1 MAMTNNRTDFPGEIA
16 AAAASW
22 AERFVQGMSESEKT
36 EFKTWLA
43 ADPQHPRALA
53 QANRNRVDC
62 DWAWQAGVADQVV
75 ARLDERARRRH
86 RRRRQA
92 LAGAGAAVM
101 LCVAGWV
108 WQAKWSAAK
117 NDVGRTGSSLIV
129 ASPRKEILP
138 DGSVV
143 ELRGD
148 ARIASDFSGRERSI
162 SLLQGTAYFEVSKD
176 PNRPFVV
183 RMGRVAVRAVGTAFA
198 LELAANHDLSVL
210 VTEGRVGVHALSV
223 TDPLAAPPLQDA
235 IVSLDA
241 GKAVSLP
248 TAEQLKD
255 IPLVSSVND
264 EELRTRTSWRIPRLE
279 FSSIPLRDVVAL
291 MNQHNAR
298 KVILGDNTV
307 GQIRVSGILSAEKL
321 DALAE
326 MLETEFHV
334 RVERHP
340 EKVVLRSKG

>member
-1 MAMTNNRTDFPGEIA
+1 MAAR
-16 AAAASW
+16 W
-22 AERFVQGMSESEKT
+22 AERFVKGMSESEKT
-36 EFKTWLA
+36 EFRAWLA
-43 ADPQHPRALA
+43 ADPRHPRALA

-62 DWAWQAGVADQVV
+62 DWAWQAGVADEVV
-75 ARLDERARRRH
+75 ARLDERARHRR

-92 LAGAGAAVM
+92 LAGAGAAAL
-101 LCVAGWV
+101 LCLVGWV
-108 WQAKWSAAK
+108 GQAVWSATKSDA
-117 NDVGRTGSSLIV
+117 GRMGSSLVV
-129 ASPRKEILP
+129 ASPRKEVLP

-148 ARIASDFSGRERSI
+148 ARIASDFGGRERSI
-162 SLLQGTAYFEVSKD
+162 SLLQGTAYFEVAKD

-210 VTEGRVGVHALSV
+210 VTEGRVGVHALSAA
-223 TDPLAAPPLQDA
+223 DPSAALLLQDA

-241 GKAVSLP
+241 GKAVSLQ
-248 TAEQLKD
+248 TGQQLKD
-255 IPLVSSVND
+255 IPVVKSVNE

-279 FSSIPLRDVVAL
+279 FSSTPLRDVVAL

-307 GQIRVSGILSAEKL
+307 GQVRVSGILSAEKL
-321 DALAE
+321 DALAD
-326 MLETEFHV
+326 MLETEFEV
-334 RVERHP
+334 RVERRP
-340 EKVVLRSKG
+340 EEIVLRSKE

>member
-1 MAMTNNRTDFPGEIA
+1 
-16 AAAASW
+16 
-22 AERFVQGMSESEKT
+22 
-36 EFKTWLA
+36 
-43 ADPQHPRALA
+43 LA

-62 DWAWQAGVADQVV
+62 DWAWQAGVADEVV

-92 LAGAGAAVM
+92 LAGAGAAAL
-101 LCVAGWV
+101 LCVTGWV
-108 WQAKWSAAK
+108 WQTQWAATRS
-117 NDVGRTGSSLIV
+117 DAGRTASSLVV
-129 ASPRKEILP
+129 ASPRKEVLP

-143 ELRGD
+143 ELRGE

-162 SLLQGTAYFEVSKD
+162 SLLQGTAYFEVAKD

-210 VTEGRVGVHALSV
+210 VTEGRVGVHVLPAA
-223 TDPLAAPPLQDA
+223 DPLAAAPLQDA

-248 TAEQLKD
+248 VAEQLKD
-255 IPLVSSVND
+255 IPVVRSVND

-279 FSSIPLRDVVAL
+279 FSSTPLRDVVAL
-291 MNQHNAR
+291 MNRHNAR
-298 KVILGDNTV
+298 KVILGDTTV
-307 GQIRVSGILSAEKL
+307 GLVRVSGILSADKV

-334 RVERHP
+334 RVEHHP
-340 EKVVLRSKG
+340 EKIVLRSKG

>member
-1 MAMTNNRTDFPGEIA
+1 MTNNRTDFPGEIA
-16 AAAASW
+16 SVAARW
-22 AERFVQGMSESEKT
+22 AERFAHGMSESEKT
-36 EFKTWLA
+36 EFKAWLA

-53 QANRNRVDC
+53 QANRNRVDS
-62 DWAWQAGVADQVV
+62 DWAWQAGVADEVV
-75 ARLDERARRRH
+75 ARLDARARLRH

-92 LAGAGAAVM
+92 LAGAGAAA
-101 LCVAGWV
+101 LLFVAGWV
-108 WQAKWSAAK
+108 WQAQWSATGSDAE
-117 NDVGRTGSSLIV
+117 RTGSSLVV
-129 ASPRKEILP
+129 ASPRKEVLP

-148 ARIASDFSGRERSI
+148 ARIASDFRGRERSI
-162 SLLQGTAYFEVSKD
+162 SLLQGTAYFEVAKD

-210 VTEGRVGVHALSV
+210 VTEGRVGVHALPAA
-223 TDPLAAPPLQDA
+223 DPLAAPPLQDA
-235 IVSLDA
+235 LVSLDA

-255 IPLVSSVND
+255 VPIVRPVND
-264 EELRTRTSWRIPRLE
+264 EELRTRTSWRIPQLE
-279 FSSIPLRDVVAL
+279 FSSIPLRDVVAQ

-298 KVILGDNTV
+298 KVIIGDSAV
-307 GQIRVSGILSAEKL
+307 GLIRVSGTLSADKVETL
-321 DALAE
+321 VE

-334 RVERHP
+334 RVERNP
-340 EKVVLRSKG
+340 EKIVLRSKG

>member
-1 MAMTNNRTDFPGEIA
+1 MTNNSTDFPGEIA

-22 AERFVQGMSESEKT
+22 AERFVLGMSDSEKA
-36 EFKTWLA
+36 EFNTWLA
-43 ADPQHPRALA
+43 SDPQHPRALA

-62 DWAWQAGVADQVV
+62 DWAWQAGVADEVV

-86 RRRRQA
+86 RRQT
-92 LAGAGAAVM
+92 LAGAGAAAL
-101 LCVAGWV
+101 LCLVGWV
-108 WQAKWSAAK
+108 WQAQWSAAK
-117 NDVGRTGSSLIV
+117 SDAGRTGSSLVV
-129 ASPRKEILP
+129 ASPRKEVLP

-162 SLLQGTAYFEVSKD
+162 SLLQGTAYFEVAKD

-210 VTEGRVGVHALSV
+210 VTEGRVGVHALPAA
-223 TDPLAAPPLQDA
+223 DPLATLPLQDA

-255 IPLVSSVND
+255 VPIVRPVND
-264 EELRTRTSWRIPRLE
+264 EEQRTRTSWRIPRLE
-279 FSSIPLRDVVAL
+279 FSSTPLRDVVAL

-340 EKVVLRSKG
+340 EKIVLRSKG

>member
-1 MAMTNNRTDFPGEIA
+1 MTNNRTDFPGEIA
-16 AAAASW
+16 AVAARW
-22 AERFVQGMSESEKT
+22 AERFVQGMSESEKA

-62 DWAWQAGVADQVV
+62 DWAWQAGVADEVV

-92 LAGAGAAVM
+92 LAGAAAL

-108 WQAKWSAAK
+108 WQAQWSATRTDAA
-117 NDVGRTGSSLIV
+117 RTGSSLVV
-129 ASPRKEILP
+129 ASPRKEVLP

-148 ARIASDFSGRERSI
+148 ARIASAFSGRERSI
-162 SLLQGTAYFEVSKD
+162 SLLQGTAYFEVAKD

-210 VTEGRVGVHALSV
+210 VTEGRVGVHALSAA
-223 TDPLAAPPLQDA
+223 DPLAALPLPDA

-248 TAEQLKD
+248 AAEQLKD
-255 IPLVSSVND
+255 IPIVRPVND

-279 FSSIPLRDVVAL
+279 FSSIPLRDVVAQ

-307 GQIRVSGILSAEKL
+307 GQIRVSGILSADKL

-326 MLETEFHV
+326 MLETEFRV

>member
-1 MAMTNNRTDFPGEIA
+1 MTNSRTDFPGEIA
-16 AAAASW
+16 AVAARW
-22 AERFVQGMSESEKT
+22 AERFVQGMSELEKT
-36 EFKTWLA
+36 EFKVWLA

-62 DWAWQAGVADQVV
+62 DWAWQAGVADEVV

-92 LAGAGAAVM
+92 LAGAGVAAL
-101 LCVAGWV
+101 LCVTGWV
-108 WQAKWSAAK
+108 WQAQWSAAK
-117 NDVGRTGSSLIV
+117 SDDGRTGSALVV
-129 ASPRKEILP
+129 ASPRKEVLP

-148 ARIASDFSGRERSI
+148 AQIASDFSGRERSI
-162 SLLQGTAYFEVSKD
+162 SLLQGTAYFEVAKN

-198 LELAANHDLSVL
+198 LELAANHNLSVL
-210 VTEGRVGVHALSV
+210 VTEGRVGVHALSA
-223 TDPLAAPPLQDA
+223 TDPLAALPLQDA

-248 TAEQLKD
+248 VAEQLKE
-255 IPLVSSVND
+255 IPVVSSVND

-279 FSSIPLRDVVAL
+279 FSSTPLHDVVAL

-298 KVILGDNTV
+298 KVILGDATV
-307 GQIRVSGILSAEKL
+307 GQIRVSGILSADKL
-321 DALAE
+321 DTLAE
-326 MLETEFHV
+326 MLEAEFQV
-334 RVERHP
+334 RVERQP
-340 EKVVLRSKG
+340 EKIVLRSKG

>member
-1 MAMTNNRTDFPGEIA
+1 L
-16 AAAASW
+16 
-22 AERFVQGMSESEKT
+22 V
-36 EFKTWLA
+36 
-43 ADPQHPRALA
+43 
-53 QANRNRVDC
+53 
-62 DWAWQAGVADQVV
+62 
-75 ARLDERARRRH
+75 
-86 RRRRQA
+86 
-92 LAGAGAAVM
+92 
-101 LCVAGWV
+101 
-108 WQAKWSAAK
+108 
-117 NDVGRTGSSLIV
+117 V
-129 ASPRKEILP
+129 ASPRKEVLP

-162 SLLQGTAYFEVSKD
+162 TLLQGTAYFEVAKD

-198 LELAANHDLSVL
+198 LELAANYDLSVL
-210 VTEGRVGVHALSV
+210 VTEGRVGVHALSAA
-223 TDPLAAPPLQDA
+223 DPLATLPLPDA

-255 IPLVSSVND
+255 IPRVSSVND
-264 EELRTRTSWRIPRLE
+264 EELRTRTLWRIPRLE
-279 FSSIPLRDVVAL
+279 FSSTPLRDVVAL

-334 RVERHP
+334 RVERQP
-340 EKVVLRSKG
+340 EKIVLRSER

>member
-1 MAMTNNRTDFPGEIA
+1 MIRKSLPPLPIVPVHLALLLFVTFA
-16 AAAASW
+16 LAAS
-22 AERFVQGMSESEKT
+22 
-36 EFKTWLA
+36 
-43 ADPQHPRALA
+43 
-53 QANRNRVDC
+53 
-62 DWAWQAGVADQVV
+62 
-75 ARLDERARRRH
+75 
-86 RRRRQA
+86 
-92 LAGAGAAVM
+92 AV
-101 LCVAGWV
+101 
-108 WQAKWSAAK
+108 AAK
-117 NDVGRTGSSLIV
+117 PRPNIVFILTDDQRHDELGCTGDPIV
-129 ASPRKEILP
+129 KTPHIDASPRKEVLP

-162 SLLQGTAYFEVSKD
+162 SLLQGTAYFEVAKD
-176 PNRPFVV
+176 PDRPFVV

-210 VTEGRVGVHALSV
+210 VTEGRVGVHALSA
-223 TDPLAAPPLQDA
+223 TDPSAVLPLQDA

-241 GKAVSLP
+241 GNAVSLP
-248 TAEQLKD
+248 VAEQLKD
-255 IPLVSSVND
+255 VPIVRPVND

-279 FSSIPLRDVVAL
+279 FSSTPLRDVVAL
-291 MNQHNAR
+291 MNQQNSR

-340 EKVVLRSKG
+340 EKIVLRSKR

>member
-1 MAMTNNRTDFPGEIA
+1 MTNNRTDFPGEIA
-16 AAAASW
+16 TVAARW
-22 AERFVQGMSESEKT
+22 AERFVQGMSDSEKA

-43 ADPQHPRALA
+43 ADSQHPRALA

-62 DWAWQAGVADQVV
+62 DWAWQAGVADEVV
-75 ARLDERARRRH
+75 ARLDERARRRQ
-86 RRRRQA
+86 RRRRQT
-92 LAGAGAAVM
+92 LAGAAAL

-108 WQAKWSAAK
+108 WQAQWSATRSDA
-117 NDVGRTGSSLIV
+117 GRTGSSLVV
-129 ASPRKEILP
+129 ASPRKEVLP

-148 ARIASDFSGRERSI
+148 ARIASEFSGRERSI
-162 SLLQGTAYFEVSKD
+162 SLLQGTAYFEVAKD
-176 PNRPFVV
+176 PHRPFVV
-183 RMGRVAVRAVGTAFA
+183 RMGRVAVQAVGTAFA
-198 LELAANHDLSVL
+198 LELAANHELSVL

-223 TDPLAAPPLQDA
+223 ADPSAALPLPDA

-255 IPLVSSVND
+255 VPVVNSVND
-264 EELRTRTSWRIPRLE
+264 EELHTRTSWRIPRLE
-279 FSSIPLRDVVAL
+279 FSSTPLRDVVAL
-291 MNQHNAR
+291 LNQHNAR

-326 MLETEFHV
+326 MLETEF
-334 RVERHP
+334 
-340 EKVVLRSKG
+340 

>member
-1 MAMTNNRTDFPGEIA
+1 MTNNRTDFPGEIA
-16 AAAASW
+16 AAAARW
-22 AERFVQGMSESEKT
+22 AERFVQGMSDSEKA

-43 ADPQHPRALA
+43 VDPQHPRALA

-62 DWAWQAGVADQVV
+62 DWAWQAGVADEVV

-86 RRRRQA
+86 RRRRQT
-92 LAGAGAAVM
+92 LAGAGAAAL
-101 LCVAGWV
+101 LCLVGWV
-108 WQAKWSAAK
+108 WQAQWSATGSDA
-117 NDVGRTGSSLIV
+117 GRTGSSLVV
-129 ASPRKEILP
+129 ASPRKEVLP

-162 SLLQGTAYFEVSKD
+162 SLLQGTAYFEVAKD

-210 VTEGRVGVHALSV
+210 VTEGRVGVHALPAS
-223 TDPLAAPPLQDA
+223 DPLATLPLPDA

-255 IPLVSSVND
+255 IPVVNSVND
-264 EELRTRTSWRIPRLE
+264 EEQRTRTSWRIPRLE
-279 FSSIPLRDVVAL
+279 FSSTPLRDVVAL

-307 GQIRVSGILSAEKL
+307 GQIRVSGILSADKV
-321 DALAE
+321 DTLAE

-334 RVERHP
+334 RVERQP
-340 EKVVLRSKG
+340 EKIVLRIKR

>member
-1 MAMTNNRTDFPGEIA
+1 MIRKSLPPLPIVPIHLALLLFVTFALAASA
-16 AAAASW
+16 AAAKPRPNIVFILTDDQRHD
-22 AERFVQGMSESEKT
+22 ELGCTGDPIVKT
-36 EFKTWLA
+36 PHI
-43 ADPQHPRALA
+43 D
-53 QANRNRVDC
+53 
-62 DWAWQAGVADQVV
+62 
-75 ARLDERARRRH
+75 
-86 RRRRQA
+86 
-92 LAGAGAAVM
+92 
-101 LCVAGWV
+101 
-108 WQAKWSAAK
+108 
-117 NDVGRTGSSLIV
+117 
-129 ASPRKEILP
+129 ASPRKEVLP

-162 SLLQGTAYFEVSKD
+162 SLLQGTAYFEVAKD

-183 RMGRVAVRAVGTAFA
+183 RIGRVAVRAVGTAFA

-210 VTEGRVGVHALSV
+210 VTEGRVGVHALSA
-223 TDPLAAPPLQDA
+223 TDPSAVLPLQDA

-241 GKAVSLP
+241 GNAVSLP
-248 TAEQLKD
+248 VAEQLKD
-255 IPLVSSVND
+255 VPIVRPVND

-279 FSSIPLRDVVAL
+279 FSSTPLRDVVAL
-291 MNQHNAR
+291 MNQQNSR

-340 EKVVLRSKG
+340 EKIVLRSKR